1 MPDAHDIRP
10 GDLNG
15 LASPIAGGAG
25 DEGERGPQRC
35 LRGAKATDRN
45 GLLLFDEAPLV
56 RVHDTTVRIDELE
69 AHRHRDGL
77 IG

>member
-15 LASPIAGGAG
+15 LTSSIVGGAG
-25 DEGERGPQRC
+25 NEGERAQRC
-35 LRGAKATDRN
+35 LCGAKAADRN
-45 GLLLFDEAPLV
+45 GLLLVDEAPLV
-56 RVHDTTVRIDELE
+56 RVHDMTVRIDELE

>member
-15 LASPIAGGAG
+15 LASPVVGGAG
-25 DEGERGPQRC
+25 DEGERAQRC
-35 LRGAKATDRN
+35 LRGAKAGDRN
-45 GLLLFDEAPLV
+45 GLLLVNEAPLV